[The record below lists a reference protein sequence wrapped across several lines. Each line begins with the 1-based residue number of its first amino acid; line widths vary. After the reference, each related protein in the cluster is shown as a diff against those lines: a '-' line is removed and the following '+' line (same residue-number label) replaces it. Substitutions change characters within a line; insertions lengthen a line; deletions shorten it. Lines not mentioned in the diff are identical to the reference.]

1 MYINRPGTCIDIAF
15 SILLQSMKSGV
26 VTLTVRS
33 GNGKLPR
40 RSNAGRSSSRRS
52 SKFEVTLVK
61 AAGKPLGLQLT
72 DVKKDDGHDAVS
84 IKNIARN
91 SLADKCPNL
100 K

>member
-1 MYINRPGTCIDIAF
+1 
-15 SILLQSMKSGV
+15 MKSGV

-33 GNGKLPR
+33 GNGKLPQG
-40 RSNAGRSSSRRS
+40 STIKRSSSERG
-52 SKFEVTLVK
+52 SKFEVTLIK

-72 DVKKDDGHDAVS
+72 DVKKDALHNVVL

-91 SLADKCPNL
+91 SPADKCPDL